1 MGRVNGNTVAFVNT
15 VRVLFPPFA
24 LIKSILPSPLTSA
37 AVTELGPLPT
47 TGEEESLKETW
58 AFKAKLKAQ
67 NTISV
72 WMVFIIS
79 TGEHLRAGGD
89 HRRDKDEHFHVHEFF
104 VSIFIG
110 NFCSN
115 VPLIHRQLESCK

>member
-1 MGRVNGNTVAFVNT
+1 MAGSLAT
-15 VRVLFPPFA
+15 P
-24 LIKSILPSPLTSA
+24 
-37 AVTELGPLPT
+37 
-47 TGEEESLKETW
+47 GEDESLKETW
-58 AFKAKLKAQ
+58 AFKAKLKTQ
-67 NTISV
+67 KTISV

-79 TGEHLRAGGD
+79 SGQHLRAGGD

-115 VPLIHRQLESCK
+115 VPFIHLPLECHK

>member
-1 MGRVNGNTVAFVNT
+1 
-15 VRVLFPPFA
+15 
-24 LIKSILPSPLTSA
+24 
-37 AVTELGPLPT
+37 VTEAGPLPT

-58 AFKAKLKAQ
+58 AFKVKLKTQ
-67 NTISV
+67 KTISV

-79 TGEHLRAGGD
+79 SGELLRAGGD

-104 VSIFIG
+104 ISIFTG

-115 VPLIHRQLESCK
+115 VPFIYLPSEFCK